1 MNKNFSKYLV
11 IFSLYFS
18 VFNLHASSSEN
29 TKQME
34 RSSPFTTIAQK
45 AEPAVVFIKSKSKR
59 HVNSDSFGSNDP
71 FGLFNDE
78 FLKRFFGGPPTRGR
92 PEPETQSSEGSGFIV
107 SSDGYILTNYHV
119 IKEADEITVLLNDG
133 REFKASVSGMDPRTD
148 LAVLKIEA
156 KDLPYLILGDSDHLK
171 LAEDVIAIG
180 NPFGLQ
186 SSVSKGIVSAKGR
199 QDLGINSLEDFIQTD
214 AAINPGNSGGPLLNL
229 NGEVIGI
236 NTVIITRS
244 GGYMGIG
251 FAIPSNMAKHVFDQ
265 IINTGIIK
273 RAYLGIML
281 QQIDKD
287 LAEALSL
294 DKNTEGVLISEVV
307 KDSPAEKGGLKHGDI
322 IVSLDGKLIKS
333 VNKFRN
339 KIALMNPGTAVKLH
353 ILRNGKT
360 HNMSIKLGTLS
371 EKEVSSTEFF
381 HRLGIDVDNI
391 VHQSD
396 EIRAKLGYDTTQEGA
411 LITKVESGSPAAL
424 AGLKPYY
431 LITGVVIDWKNQIK
445 VKDTS
450 DLTKA
455 LREVSGKKYVVLIVK
470 HQSYQR
476 YYTLKVQ

>member
-1 MNKNFSKYLV
+1 MNKNFVKYFL
-11 IFSLYFS
+11 ILFLCFSTLPATTS
-18 VFNLHASSSEN
+18 TNKIQIE
-29 TKQME
+29 K
-34 RSSPFTTIAQK
+34 SSPFTKIAKK
-45 AEPAVVFIKSKSKR
+45 AEPAVVFIKSQAKR

-71 FGLFNDE
+71 FNLFNDE
-78 FLKRFFGGPPTRGR
+78 FFKRFFGGPPARGR
-92 PEPETQSSEGSGFIV
+92 TEPETQSSEGSGFIV
-107 SSDGYILTNYHV
+107 SPDGYILTNHHV
-119 IKEADEITVLLNDG
+119 VKDADEITVLLNDG
-133 REFKASVSGMDPRTD
+133 REFKASVAGTDPRTD
-148 LAVLKIEA
+148 LAVLKIDA

-229 NGEVIGI
+229 HGEVIGI
-236 NTVIITRS
+236 NTVIVTRS

-265 IINTGIIK
+265 IVHTGMIK

-281 QQIDKD
+281 QPIDKD

-294 DKNTEGVLISEVV
+294 DKKTEGLLISEVV

-322 IVSLDGKLIKS
+322 ITSLNGTLIKS
-333 VNKFRN
+333 INKFRN
-339 KIALMNPGTAVKLH
+339 KIALMDPGTTVKLQ
-353 ILRNGKT
+353 ILRNGKS
-360 HNMSIKLGTLS
+360 HKMNIKLGVLS

-381 HRLGIDVDNI
+381 HKLGIDVDSI
-391 VHQSD
+391 VHQSK
-396 EIRAKLGYDTTQEGA
+396 EIRSRLGYDATQEGA

-431 LITGVVIDWKNQIK
+431 LITGVVVDWKHQIK

-455 LREVSGKKYVVLIVK
+455 LREVAGKKYVVLIVK
-470 HQSYQR
+470 HQNYQR
-476 YYTLKVQ
+476 YYTLKVK